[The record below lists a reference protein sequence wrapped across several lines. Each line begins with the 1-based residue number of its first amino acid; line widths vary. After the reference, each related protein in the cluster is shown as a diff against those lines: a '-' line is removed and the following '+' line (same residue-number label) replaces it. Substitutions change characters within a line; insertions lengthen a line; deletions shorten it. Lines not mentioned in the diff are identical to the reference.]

1 MKQEKKGKITHNED
15 IKMQDKITKKYE
27 QEIEDTFK
35 KAIKESSSIILDVIH
50 EIPKIKK
57 SCEIL
62 VERLSDGG
70 KILIFGNGGSAAD
83 SQHFAAELVGK
94 FRSQTRKPLAA
105 IALTTDTSALTAIS
119 NDWEFPYVFERQIE
133 ALGKKGDV
141 AFGISTSGKS
151 LNVIR
156 ALKKAKE
163 IGLITISLS
172 GKYTYEMEKV
182 SDIVISVNSQD
193 TQRIQEAHSLIIHLI
208 CEGIEIMLNEQTNK

>member
-1 MKQEKKGKITHNED
+1 MKQEKKDKITYNED

-27 QEIEDTFK
+27 QEIEETFK

-119 NDWEFPYVFERQIE
+119 NDWEFPLCV
-133 ALGKKGDV
+133 
-141 AFGISTSGKS
+141 
-151 LNVIR
+151 
-156 ALKKAKE
+156 
-163 IGLITISLS
+163 
-172 GKYTYEMEKV
+172 
-182 SDIVISVNSQD
+182 
-193 TQRIQEAHSLIIHLI
+193 
-208 CEGIEIMLNEQTNK
+208 